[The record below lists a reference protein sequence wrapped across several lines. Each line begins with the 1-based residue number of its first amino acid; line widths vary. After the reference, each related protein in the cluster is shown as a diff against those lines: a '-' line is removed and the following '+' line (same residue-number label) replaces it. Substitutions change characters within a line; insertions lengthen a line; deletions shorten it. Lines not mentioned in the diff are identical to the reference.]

1 MTTTNSSS
9 LSNISNKKILPSVIK
24 KEMYFLQKKT
34 KRSNFMNKKK
44 MNLKN
49 KTPNKTNYV
58 MNSKFPKNINKTGCK
73 TVTRPKNKRKKRNL
87 QSRLN
92 DFFEKPNFKDINNG
106 NKLLKNIMIKESD
119 IPSSIPNLEEH
130 ISSNNEKI
138 NNKSIQKKEEVAKDL
153 NIINPE
159 KKDENIELTQLKQQ
173 SNNNIDKY
181 IPLNPFS
188 KFSNIINNYKEPK
201 KVMIDNYNNFINNGI
216 FNKSEISLALDIQKE
231 FKKEINNITSET
243 DRLIKGTIFFIN
255 KGFNEHIRYIFYKC
269 LVNYGFPLFNNFN
282 HFYENFISD
291 CSKEKISATPDKMY
305 IEFYTEYIFHLLIN
319 DKISMSKNIFITNF
333 FFNGENIEIIKKN
346 LNFIIDVK
354 ENSNNIRSYI
364 QNYLELNYDIVFNEI
379 DIKLNK
385 AFPKSKAVLCKIL
398 SNIVSECDKIGYLK
412 YKKIINNDNI
422 LFDGLKIKSNI
433 NIKMN
438 FRKMISFKIFGQEF
452 SDKKFY
458 NLIQDYLLQ
467 LFSHYNN

>member
-1 MTTTNSSS
+1 M
-9 LSNISNKKILPSVIK
+9 KKLKTIAFIVVVLVVIIWGVA
-24 KEMYFLQKKT
+24 
-34 KRSNFMNKKK
+34 
-44 MNLKN
+44 
-49 KTPNKTNYV
+49 PV
-58 MNSKFPKNINKTGCK
+58 M
-73 TVTRPKNKRKKRNL
+73 
-87 QSRLN
+87 
-92 DFFEKPNFKDINNG
+92 
-106 NKLLKNIMIKESD
+106 
-119 IPSSIPNLEEH
+119 
-130 ISSNNEKI
+130 
-138 NNKSIQKKEEVAKDL
+138 AKGIYEAEPAL
-153 NIINPE
+153 YSPGM
-159 KKDENIELTQLKQQ
+159 LT
-173 SNNNIDKY
+173 
-181 IPLNPFS
+181 
-188 KFSNIINNYKEPK
+188 
-201 KVMIDNYNNFINNGI
+201 
-216 FNKSEISLALDIQKE
+216 ALRGLFAIAAMA
-231 FKKEINNITSET
+231 I
-243 DRLIKGTIFFIN
+243 FIN

-385 AFPKSKAVLCKIL
+385 TFPKSKAVLCKIL

-422 LFDGLKIKSNI
+422 CLMD
-433 NIKMN
+433 
-438 FRKMISFKIFGQEF
+438 
-452 SDKKFY
+452 
-458 NLIQDYLLQ
+458 
-467 LFSHYNN
+467 